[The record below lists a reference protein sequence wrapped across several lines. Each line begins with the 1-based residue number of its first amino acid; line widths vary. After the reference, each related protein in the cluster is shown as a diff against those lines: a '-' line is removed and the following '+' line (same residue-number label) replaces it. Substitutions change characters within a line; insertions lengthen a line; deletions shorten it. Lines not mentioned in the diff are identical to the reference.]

1 MEPLQAQDRRLDS
14 WKEIAAFFDRD
25 ERTVKRWEK
34 ERALPVH
41 RVPGASRGG
50 VFAYAEELAQWLNG
64 APVRESRAPSSGSV
78 GLADLNA
85 VHRSQDSAA
94 VLAVEL
100 PRHPQPILPEEI
112 LPVDQAQNSRS
123 RWTRARQIVAV
134 LLAILAVA
142 LAASLVSRRTM
153 SPSSLSRPRVPPS
166 TANSEAQELY
176 LKGRYFWAK
185 RTPNDLN
192 QAVHYFASAIVKDP
206 NYAPAYVGL
215 ADCYNLLREYS
226 VMPSNEAFPRALA
239 AAKKA
244 VALDDNS
251 AEAHNSLGFATYY
264 GNWDAVTAEREFKRA
279 IELSPNYG
287 PAHHWYATF
296 LMAIHRPQ
304 EALVEIEQARKLEPA
319 SAPILADKGAILDS
333 DGQREQAVALLKQ
346 LESTEPSFL
355 SPHSYLANIYFGSKD
370 YGNFVSEAK
379 QTAFLLHDEHAVAV
393 ATAAEKGLA
402 QGGEGKM
409 LERMLQVRQELYAK
423 GESPAYPLAQLCAL
437 LHRKQDGIKYLA
449 DSYAKRETQ
458 MLASPED
465 PSLSSLQGEP
475 AFEEMIKKVKRFR

>member
-1 MEPLQAQDRRLDS
+1 MDPLQAKDRRLDS

-41 RVPGASRGG
+41 RVPGAPRGG
-50 VFAYAEELAQWLNG
+50 VFAYTEELAQWLNG
-64 APVRESRAPSSGSV
+64 APLRESIAPGSGSSGL
-78 GLADLNA
+78 GDLSAN
-85 VHRSQDSAA
+85 HRQDSASA
-94 VLAVEL
+94 LAIEL
-100 PRHPQPILPEEI
+100 PRRPEPIPQLEI
-112 LPVDQAQNSRS
+112 LPVDQPRHSRS
-123 RWTRARQIVAV
+123 RWTPARRIVAV
-134 LLAILAVA
+134 LLLGTLAVA
-142 LAASLVSRRTM
+142 LATSLASRRTM
-153 SPSSLSRPRVPPS
+153 HPSSLSRPRVS
-166 TANSEAQELY
+166 ANPTTSEAQELY
-176 LKGRYFWAK
+176 LRGRYFWTK
-185 RTPNDLN
+185 RTPDDLN
-192 QAVHYFASAIVKDP
+192 QAVDYFASAIVKDP

-244 VALDDNS
+244 VELDDNS

-264 GNWDAVTAEREFKRA
+264 GTWDAVTAEREFKRA
-279 IELSPNYG
+279 IELNPNYG

-296 LMAIHRPQ
+296 LAAIHRPH

-333 DGQREQAVALLKQ
+333 DGQREQAVVLLKQ

-355 SPHSYLANIYFGSKD
+355 SPHSYLANIYFGNKD

-379 QTAFLLHDEHAVAV
+379 QTAFLLHDRNALAV
-393 ATAAEKGLA
+393 ATAAEQGMA
-402 QGGEGKM
+402 EGGEGKM

-423 GESPAYPLAQLCAL
+423 DASPAYPLAQLCAL
-437 LHRKQDGIKYLA
+437 LHRKPDGIRYLA

-458 MLASPED
+458 MLSSPED

-475 AFEEMIKKVKRFR
+475 AFEEMIKKIKHFR

>member
-1 MEPLQAQDRRLDS
+1 MEPVQAQDRRLDS

-41 RVPGASRGG
+41 RVPGTPRGG

-64 APVRESRAPSSGSV
+64 APVREPIPPVAGPLKIG
-78 GLADLNA
+78 GLKRN
-85 VHRSQDSAA
+85 HHSQDAA
-94 VLAVEL
+94 STRAVEL
-100 PRHPQPILPEEI
+100 PRHPEPILQPEI
-112 LPVDQAQNSRS
+112 LRSDQLPRS
-123 RWTRARQIVAV
+123 RLPWTRAKGSVVV

-142 LAASLVSRRTM
+142 LAISFASRQTM
-153 SPSSLSRPRVPPS
+153 KPSSLSRPRPPAGKA
-166 TANSEAQELY
+166 TSEAQELY
-176 LKGRYFWAK
+176 LQGRYFWTK
-185 RTPNDLN
+185 RTPDNLN
-192 QAVHYFASAIVKDP
+192 RAVDYFASAIVKDP

-244 VALDDNS
+244 VELDDGS

-279 IELSPNYG
+279 IELNPNYG

-296 LMAIHRPQ
+296 LLAGNRPQ
-304 EALVEIEQARKLEPA
+304 EALAEIDQARKLEPA
-319 SAPILADKGAILDS
+319 SAPILADKGAILHTN
-333 DGQREQAVALLKQ
+333 GQREQGIVLLKQ

-355 SPHSYLANIYFGSKD
+355 SPHSYLASIYFGNKD
-370 YGNFVSEAK
+370 YGNFVAEAK
-379 QTAFLLHDEHAVAV
+379 QTAFLLHDDRALTV

-402 QGGEGKM
+402 QGGEGNM
-409 LERMLQVRQELYAK
+409 LERMLEVRQELYAK
-423 GESPAYPLAQLCAL
+423 DASPAYPLAQLCAL
-437 LHRKQDGIKYLA
+437 LHRKQDAMKYLA

-458 MLASPED
+458 MLSFPED
-465 PSLSSLQGEP
+465 PSLSSLRGEP
-475 AFEEMIKKVKRFR
+475 AFEEMVKKIKRFR